1 MKILPLRDTT
11 PITVS
16 VLRSDENVPENRRPS
31 CLSVATKQGWISLPN
46 PGFGACPDRCWAASD
61 APDRPPLP
69 RQRRRAFANQRE
81 ALAGVLP
88 LERRDQLMALL
99 TDQDVATQRHLV
111 EQGIGADTLRAFAS
125 DLAYLEA
132 WSLALTGSPL
142 PWPAPEGSVMRFI
155 AHRLWDPAQHEKAPE
170 RGCQPRSPQRSRPR
184 ICCA

>member
-1 MKILPLRDTT
+1 
-11 PITVS
+11 
-16 VLRSDENVPENRRPS
+16 
-31 CLSVATKQGWISLPN
+31 
-46 PGFGACPDRCWAASD
+46 
-61 APDRPPLP
+61 
-69 RQRRRAFANQRE
+69 
-81 ALAGVLP
+81 VLP

-155 AHRLWDPAQHEKAPE
+155 AHRLWDPAQHEKDPE
-170 RGCQPRSPQRSRPR
+170 HGCQPRSPQRSRPR

>member
-1 MKILPLRDTT
+1 MVTAKPA
-11 PITVS
+11 
-16 VLRSDENVPENRRPS
+16 E
-31 CLSVATKQGWISLPN
+31 
-46 PGFGACPDRCWAASD
+46 PGFLGPARTADRARL
-61 APDRPPLP
+61 RPRTALP
-69 RQRRRAFANQRE
+69 SPADGERTRVNQLD

-155 AHRLWDPAQHEKAPE
+155 AHRLWDPAQHEKDPE
-170 RGCQPRSPQRSRPR
+170 HGCQPRSPQRSRPR